1 MLKIYNSFMNFLYCF
16 DEKFNLQALNSVKS
30 VIDNSTR
37 TNTKF
42 FIIHDNP
49 ETFQKLI
56 KKHLNNH
63 QQRFNYCKFDLNTI
77 EFPRLKNSHVS
88 KATYFRLFFQ
98 KYIPD
103 DIEFITYIDADIIC
117 VSKNLEKLNEKIIE
131 ISLDKTLI
139 GAVTE
144 SIGGNNQ
151 NRLGMHN
158 EKYFNAGVMII
169 NLKLWRKNFSLN
181 QILDRMSFLKEN
193 ILWWD
198 QDVLN
203 SLVDGNYTEI
213 DSGFNKQ
220 VGKIDKKFN
229 KNDIFLHYSGKV
241 KPWSVSFFEDNRNKF
256 YQDCFKNLNITKYHI
271 EYVNKLDNFVFL
283 KNLILGHYKKYG
295 NFEIIKSYLKFK

>member
-30 VIDNSTR
+30 VIDNSTH

-117 VSKNLEKLNEKIIE
+117 VSKDLEKLNEKIIE

-151 NRLGMHN
+151 NRLACIM
-158 EKYFNAGVMII
+158 K
-169 NLKLWRKNFSLN
+169 
-181 QILDRMSFLKEN
+181 N
-193 ILWWD
+193 ILML
-198 QDVLN
+198 VL
-203 SLVDGNYTEI
+203 
-213 DSGFNKQ
+213 
-220 VGKIDKKFN
+220 
-229 KNDIFLHYSGKV
+229 
-241 KPWSVSFFEDNRNKF
+241 
-256 YQDCFKNLNITKYHI
+256 
-271 EYVNKLDNFVFL
+271 
-283 KNLILGHYKKYG
+283 
-295 NFEIIKSYLKFK
+295 